1 MCVGIAGGWAL
12 GAQQAASLQRQIQ
25 AGTSLG
31 RNGRLAVGRCAERD
45 VDDGFELDGD
55 ALFRGGTKL
64 PLTEG
69 VHGIGVELVVD
80 AANELDAVDR
90 AVTADYGVEDDF
102 AFDML
107 VDQRRRILR
116 IDLSK
121 RTGSGDFRGT
131 GARA

>member
-1 MCVGIAGGWAL
+1 M
-12 GAQQAASLQRQIQ
+12 ASSSM
-25 AGTSLG
+25 GTPCF
-31 RNGRLAVGRCAERD
+31 VAE
-45 VDDGFELDGD
+45 
-55 ALFRGGTKL
+55 TKL

-80 AANELDAVDR
+80 AANKLDAVDR

-121 RTGSGDFRGT
+121 RAGSGDFRGT
-131 GARA
+131 GARAFGAGAQFGKIENPASGGAVQVGHIDEQLVDLF

>member
-1 MCVGIAGGWAL
+1 MK
-12 GAQQAASLQRQIQ
+12 QQPFSIQ
-25 AGTSLG
+25 NEKFG
-31 RNGRLAVGRCAERD
+31 LAVGRCAERD
-45 VDDGFELDGD
+45 VHD
-55 ALFRGGTKL
+55 
-64 PLTEG
+64 
-69 VHGIGVELVVD
+69 GVELVVD

-131 GARA
+131 GARAFGAGAQFGKIENPASGGAVQ